1 MNTKD
6 WHSALRQQLKSID
19 LYDML
24 EEEIAS
30 IIETVEQSVPYSE
43 LSQSPAILTN
53 IKEAI
58 IAAYYDKNRR
68 VYQAILGEQY
78 QHAEHGS
85 HLSHQR
91 LFAHVNEKKQAE
103 LKRLI
108 REKASKL
115 DNSEIQQAIQVGRF
129 YWQIAEPLLKN
140 NNPIIT
146 YPETIPFIISRLVP
160 NKLTKPEQID
170 RIADYLNKSY
180 NKLSHEAIQRFR
192 LLFNFTRN
200 TKRLYP
206 SFSST
211 GSGLENDPMNPGSDK
226 AHVNEEEISTS
237 DSTPLSPPLELE
249 FDIDWYISKLFQAYH
264 KRKDNTEFDLTFWSK
279 PFSLIYDSITRIDD
293 EAFHLKHPNKTKEE
307 VIKKSAI
314 KMLSSELAC
323 AKHSFHIFVCRAVD
337 REIIYDMIEHELDD
351 KLTLKEKL
359 EIKRKIKESTVNEGL
374 AKPLLMR
381 SIIEDLKRHK
391 PNRSNHLDHKEVEFD
406 HLHKL
411 LRTFGILRNA
421 KEEQLKIQ
429 QLEELNQGLKTET
442 DTIKNV
448 KALRGFAKGIAAPN
462 EIVSKVTGIIDH
474 VNTLHTIA
482 SNTEKT
488 VQSISKGSGLFS
500 IIAGGLNLLLLP
512 LKFIFIKKRW
522 PNSLEE
528 WGKVGASIALL
539 TLGAVSITS
548 VGGAIAGAGI
558 FTAITCIGY
567 IQAVFNAN
575 KTRRKMDRLREKKH
589 QQKEA
594 LTETVRDINEYNYR
608 INQIILKLE
617 NAIIKRP
624 DKVDFATIQRLSGQH
639 SSTDKSLPHL
649 LDARSRLIEQ
659 YINQSATYLET
670 RFKLRRAE
678 AKHRNPAFQFTRH
691 ANVLAGTIAIMGAV
705 SMFLFPPVGSAL
717 LIVSAVISGVT
728 MFTEIGAHVY
738 HDRAKNEINKRD
750 IALDKDLI
758 IDNPHSAL
766 FKAYELYPTSS
777 SSHSLERNLMGEAV
791 CKHQDVYEKK
801 KALIN
806 KTPFQDL
813 FVPKKP
819 SPTIKKPEEPDEDKV
834 FVSQTPTLSPKR

>member
-1 MNTKD
+1 MNTDD
-6 WHSALRQQLKSID
+6 WQSSLRRHLESID
-19 LYDML
+19 LYDMS
-24 EEEIAS
+24 EEELAS
-30 IIETVEQSVPYSE
+30 IIETVEHSVPYSE
-43 LSQSPAILTN
+43 LSQSPTILTN

-78 QHAEHGS
+78 QHAEHGN

-91 LFAHVNEKKQAE
+91 LFAHLNEKKQAE
-103 LKRLI
+103 LKRHI

-115 DNSEIQQAIQVGRF
+115 DNSEIEQAIQVGRF
-129 YWQIAEPLLKN
+129 YWRIAEPLLKN

-146 YPETIPFIISRLVP
+146 YPETIHFIISRLMP
-160 NKLTKPEQID
+160 DKFTKPEQID
-170 RIADYLNKSY
+170 RIVDYLNKSY
-180 NKLSHEAIQRFR
+180 HKLSHEAIQRFR

-206 SFSST
+206 SFSLT
-211 GSGLENDPMNPGSDK
+211 GSTFDKGPMNRGSDND
-226 AHVNEEEISTS
+226 HVNEEEISTS
-237 DSTPLSPPLELE
+237 DSTPLSAPLELE

-264 KRKDNTEFDLTFWSK
+264 KRKDNTEFDLIFWSK

-293 EAFHLKHPNKTKEE
+293 EAFRLKHPEKSKEE
-307 VIKKSAI
+307 VIKQSAI
-314 KMLSSELAC
+314 KLLSSELAC
-323 AKHSFHIFVCRAVD
+323 AKHSFHIFICRAVD
-337 REIIYDMIEHELDD
+337 REIVFDMIEHELDD

-391 PNRSNHLDHKEVEFD
+391 PNISKQQDHKEVDFD

-411 LRTFGILRNA
+411 LRTIGILRNA

-429 QLEELNQGLKTET
+429 QLEELNQGLKKET
-442 DTIKNV
+442 DTIKSI
-448 KALRGFAKGIAAPN
+448 KALRGFAKSIAAPN

-488 VQSISKGSGLFS
+488 VQYISKGSGLFS

-522 PNSLEE
+522 PHSLEE

-539 TLGAVSITS
+539 TLGAVSIAS
-548 VGGAIAGAGI
+548 VGGAIASAGI

-567 IQAVFNAN
+567 IQAVFNVN
-575 KTRRKMDRLREKKH
+575 KTRRKMDRLRDKKH

-594 LTETVRDINEYNYR
+594 ITETVRQINDYNYR

-624 DKVDFATIQRLSGQH
+624 DKVDFVTIQQLSGQH
-639 SSTDKSLPHL
+639 SSTDESLPNL
-649 LDARSRLIEQ
+649 LDARSKLVEQ
-659 YINQSATYLET
+659 YINQSANYLET

-678 AKHRNPAFQFTRH
+678 AKHLNPAFQFTRH
-691 ANVLAGTIAIMGAV
+691 VNVLAGAIAIMGAV

-728 MFTEIGAHVY
+728 MFTEIGAQIY
-738 HDRAKNEINKRD
+738 HDSVNNKINKRD
-750 IALDKDLI
+750 IALDEELI
-758 IDNPHSAL
+758 IKNPHSTL
-766 FKAYELYPTSS
+766 FKAYDLYPASGST
-777 SSHSLERNLMGEAV
+777 HSLERNLMGEAV

-801 KALIN
+801 KALIK

-813 FVPKKP
+813 FVPKRP
-819 SPTIKKPEEPDEDKV
+819 SPTIKKHEQPEDDKAPP
-834 FVSQTPTLSPKR
+834 SQAPTLFPKH